1 MTTSPNKLISV
12 LHANGPAAERAEKLQ
27 LYGRFIGDWETKI
40 IAHAPDGAR
49 HEGFGEIHFG
59 WILEGRAI
67 QDVWMIPRLAERPT
81 APQFPIA
88 GNWFG
93 TTIRVY
99 DPAIDAWRIYWIDPA
114 TNAFYQQI
122 GRLQGDNIVQDG
134 KTEAGALSRWSFTR
148 ITPRSFHWLGEVS
161 MDGGATWHLAVEVL
175 ARRSEAESGA
185 R

>member
-1 MTTSPNKLISV
+1 MTTSPNKLSSV
-12 LHANGPAAERAEKLQ
+12 LHAEKPAADRAEKLQ

-99 DPAIDAWRIYWIDPA
+99 DPTIDAWRIYWIDPA
-114 TNAFYQQI
+114 RCSFRQQI
-122 GRLQGDNIVQDG
+122 GRPRGQDIVQEG
-134 KTEAGALSRWSFTR
+134 KTEQGTLSRWSFTK
-148 ITPRSFHWLGEVS
+148 IAPNSFDWLGEQS
-161 MDGGATWHLAVEVL
+161 TGGENSWRLVVEVL
-175 ARRSEAESGA
+175 AQRTGQP
-185 R
+185 